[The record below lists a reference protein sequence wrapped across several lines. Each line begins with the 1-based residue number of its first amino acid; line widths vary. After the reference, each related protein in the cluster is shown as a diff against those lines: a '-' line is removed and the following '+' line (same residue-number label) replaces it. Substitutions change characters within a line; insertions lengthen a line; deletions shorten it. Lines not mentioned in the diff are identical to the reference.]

1 MTGDTMGKF
10 SLRIGERL
18 KEIRN
23 IRQLTLDD
31 VAKMTGVSKPMLGQI
46 ERGQSSPT
54 INTLWKISTGLKIP
68 LTFFCKQEEADF
80 QIVGIEDT
88 EQITEED
95 GGMRAYAMF
104 PFDPVRNVEV
114 FFLELDARV
123 RHSSESQRRGVEK
136 YIFVTDGTLK
146 VIIGEEEIVLTP
158 KQFLRFRAD
167 VAHVYYNFS
176 DSHCTFYDMIFYPS
190 E

>member
-1 MTGDTMGKF
+1 MGKN

-31 VAKMTGVSKPMLGQI
+31 VAKITGVSKPMLGQI

-68 LTFFCKQEEADF
+68 LSFFCKQKEADF
-80 QIVGIEDT
+80 QVVGREDIEG
-88 EQITEED
+88 ITEEN
-95 GGMRAYAMF
+95 GGVKAYPMF

-114 FFLELDARV
+114 FFLELDAQV
-123 RHSSESQRRGVEK
+123 MHSLESQRRGVEK
-136 YIFVTDGTLK
+136 YIFVADGVLK
-146 VIIGEEEIVLTP
+146 VIIGEEEVVLTP
-158 KQFLRFRAD
+158 GQSLRFRAD
-167 VAHVYYNFS
+167 VAHVYCNFS
-176 DSHCTFYDMIFYPS
+176 DKRCTFYDMIFYPS